1 MNPNHLAL
9 LKQGVAVWNSQRPWN
24 ERLSGWRL
32 ERAYRQYLETFQKIN
47 GKWLDNDALE
57 PESLEDFQEG
67 LLEDAAN
74 LAGANLRGMD
84 LRGYDLSYCNLRAA
98 FLIGADLRGANL
110 NKAHLDGASL
120 CGAFVEQTSLEAA
133 GFKIPDYQRQNQT
146 HFFPRFH
153 HHEAISQQSYAP
165 PLRS

>member
-1 MNPNHLAL
+1 M
-9 LKQGVAVWNSQRPWN
+9 WNSQRPWN